1 MGYLETS
8 FEGLELELA
17 QQDKSAFGRNGICK
31 RLMDITIS
39 SVALLFL
46 LPVFALVSV
55 LIKLSSK
62 GPVFYRQ
69 ARLGLGGK
77 TFSIL
82 KFRSMHIDG
91 EHKLTT
97 LLEKCAISQTRWE
110 KYQKL
115 ENDPR
120 ITRIGHFLR
129 KSSIDELP
137 QLINV
142 LMGAMSIVG
151 KRPLLPHQALPYGQD
166 AYRHYTRARP
176 GITGLWQVSGRNA
189 LSFEARV
196 ELDKTYSENWSL
208 AYDIKLM
215 FKTVP
220 VVLFPS
226 GAF

>member
-1 MGYLETS
+1 MGYLETN
-8 FEGLELELA
+8 FEGLDLKLA
-17 QQDKSAFGRNGICK
+17 QQDKSVFGRNGISK
-31 RLMDITIS
+31 RLLDITIS
-39 SVALLFL
+39 GLALVFLLPLFGLVALL
-46 LPVFALVSV
+46 
-55 LIKLSSK
+55 IKSTST

-69 ARLGLGGK
+69 ERLGLGGK

-82 KFRSMHIDG
+82 KFRSMHTDG
-91 EHKLTT
+91 DHKLTT
-97 LLEKCAISQTRWE
+97 LLENCKISQAHWD

-115 ENDPR
+115 EHDPR

-142 LMGAMSIVG
+142 FMGTMSIVG
-151 KRPLLPHQALPYGQD
+151 QRPLLPHQALPYGQD
-166 AYRHYTRARP
+166 ALRHYKRSRP

-189 LSFEARV
+189 LPFETRV
-196 ELDKTYSENWSL
+196 ALDQTYSENWSL
-208 AYDIKLM
+208 AYDVKLI

>member
-1 MGYLETS
+1 VGYIETS

-17 QQDKSAFGRNGICK
+17 QQDKSVFGRNGVSK
-31 RLMDITIS
+31 RLLDITIS
-39 SVALLFL
+39 SVALVFL
-46 LPVFALVSV
+46 LPLFGLVAL
-55 LIKLSSK
+55 LIKSTSK

-69 ARLGLGGK
+69 ERLGLGGK

-91 EHKLTT
+91 DHKLTT
-97 LLEKCAISQTRWE
+97 LLEKCAISQARWE

-115 ENDPR
+115 EHDPR

-142 LMGAMSIVG
+142 LMGTMSIVG
-151 KRPLLPHQALPYGQD
+151 QRPLLPHQALPYGQD
-166 AYRHYTRARP
+166 AYRHYKRSRP

-189 LSFEARV
+189 LPFEKRV

-215 FKTVP
+215 FKTIP
-220 VVLFPS
+220 VLLFPS